1 MKKITTILALA
12 LSALAVSC
20 LKKENENPEN
30 TADTLAENGL
40 EFATGL
46 PVKPHADDD
55 IPTATF
61 TPRGKLPEKYMLDAP
76 PAHKYGQ
83 GKIQGSCSSWAIG
96 YGLQSY
102 YRKLKYKMSYT
113 DKNVFCSP
121 AFLHNAVGKNN
132 SDCMDGNDIPD
143 VLEFL
148 LEKGVCTY
156 EEMPYKQNVC
166 GVQPNATQMKSAL
179 KNRISSFDA
188 VRPLDVGNIKRAL
201 YEGKPVIF
209 SAFLNKRFATRLFT
223 VRDGHKVWTDKTK
236 GSDEDYHA
244 MIFFGWDD
252 SLNAFKALNSWGNA
266 WGENGYVWVDYSL
279 INGKVVDRAFV
290 AENEW
295 DDYSQNQNNQDNN
308 NQGNNNQNNNHHNQG
323 NNNQGNNQNNQPPI
337 VKNPIINVSGKIFFG
352 DVEVGVPEEKT
363 LTVSNRGN
371 ADLIVTNITTPD
383 CFFVYESFFTL
394 APNTSKDITIT
405 FSPSESRKYF
415 GQVVVVS
422 NATSGN
428 NKVFVSGQANNI
440 FGITPTPT
448 PSPTPTPNPTPTPSP
463 SYTITPMSE
472 GTFTNNYCSPYKN
485 IAGNIKIDCK
495 VNGNYI
501 NFTIRKFSGYFEKR
515 GEAYI
520 KSGSI
525 CGNIISQ
532 KSYSASQNEIQ
543 FSVYESLR
551 VGESKDF
558 YALVISSYHESER
571 YYAKVRITRNH

>member
-30 TADTLAENGL
+30 TADTPAENGL

-166 GVQPNATQMKSAL
+166 GVQPNAAQMKSAL

-223 VRDGHKVWTDKTK
+223 VRDGHKV
-236 GSDEDYHA
+236 
-244 MIFFGWDD
+244 
-252 SLNAFKALNSWGNA
+252 
-266 WGENGYVWVDYSL
+266 
-279 INGKVVDRAFV
+279 
-290 AENEW
+290 
-295 DDYSQNQNNQDNN
+295 
-308 NQGNNNQNNNHHNQG
+308 
-323 NNNQGNNQNNQPPI
+323 
-337 VKNPIINVSGKIFFG
+337 
-352 DVEVGVPEEKT
+352 
-363 LTVSNRGN
+363 
-371 ADLIVTNITTPD
+371 
-383 CFFVYESFFTL
+383 
-394 APNTSKDITIT
+394 
-405 FSPSESRKYF
+405 
-415 GQVVVVS
+415 
-422 NATSGN
+422 
-428 NKVFVSGQANNI
+428 
-440 FGITPTPT
+440 
-448 PSPTPTPNPTPTPSP
+448 
-463 SYTITPMSE
+463 
-472 GTFTNNYCSPYKN
+472 
-485 IAGNIKIDCK
+485 
-495 VNGNYI
+495 
-501 NFTIRKFSGYFEKR
+501 
-515 GEAYI
+515 
-520 KSGSI
+520 
-525 CGNIISQ
+525 
-532 KSYSASQNEIQ
+532 
-543 FSVYESLR
+543 
-551 VGESKDF
+551 
-558 YALVISSYHESER
+558 
-571 YYAKVRITRNH
+571 